1 MTMKNQIIKPILIAT
16 ALVLMIAGCKK
27 EDQFPSKTV
36 QVTYPGIELKGDS
49 IVSITVGTTYTD
61 AGATLIDD
69 ITGASSDLEASDNP
83 VDVNTPGLY
92 MVTYEASNANGFTTV
107 KQRPVLVTNIDASWD
122 LTGVYQRTSNGVD
135 VNVTE
140 VANGLYVIDNVGGVV
155 SSSPQ
160 FIFPVYMGQLDDST
174 ITIPAQ
180 YIADKTVLD
189 ADEETL
195 TVQPGDTSY
204 SYVVLNPSFGESVRT
219 FVKQ

>member
-1 MTMKNQIIKPILIAT
+1 MKNQIIKPILIAT

-49 IVSITVGTTYTD
+49 IVSITVGTAYTD

-107 KQRPVLVTNIDASWD
+107 KQRPVLVTNIDPSWD

-155 SSSPQ
+155 ASSPQ

-174 ITIPAQ
+174 MTIPAQ

-195 TVQPGDTSY
+195 TVLPGDTSY